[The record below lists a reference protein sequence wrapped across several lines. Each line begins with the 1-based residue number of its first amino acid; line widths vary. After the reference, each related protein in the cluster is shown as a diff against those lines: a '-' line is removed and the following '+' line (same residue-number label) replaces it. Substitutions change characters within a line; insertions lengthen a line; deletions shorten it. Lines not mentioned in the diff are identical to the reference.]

1 MTVWDDP
8 ETVRKMSESFFRG
21 QQFGYLAD
29 GLVNNMPDGVKE
41 ILGQA
46 SATLQQAVGT
56 PSIDGKNGDGPR
68 ADTTENASPPSE
80 LDGD

>member
-1 MTVWDDP
+1 
-8 ETVRKMSESFFRG
+8 MSESFFRG

-46 SATLQQAVGT
+46 SAALQQAVGA

-68 ADTTENASPPSE
+68 VDTTGNASSPSE